1 MVQTTSKKIV
11 RSSEKQKPRAYVPHV
26 PYVKTEGFVQ
36 GVEPFWGFE
45 KQPALFQVA
54 RKGVWE
60 AIVHP
65 TSELKVSSKLRIA
78 YCILFPIYNLIFSNC
93 SLEQ

>member
-1 MVQTTSKKIV
+1 MRKAPEVRDTPSPTGEGVDVQAAF
-11 RSSEKQKPRAYVPHV
+11 EL
-26 PYVKTEGFVQ
+26 
-36 GVEPFWGFE
+36 FWGFE

-54 RKGVWE
+54 RRGAWA
-60 AIVHP
+60 AIAHP

-78 YCILFPIYNLIFSNC
+78 YCILLPIYNLIFSNC